1 MWCWNDKF
9 VSKAWSPLVIP
20 CSIRESDPGQ
30 LTSKSRG
37 FAVTSL
43 EAGER
48 NRASV
53 MREGWSKTD
62 YLEKF
67 CKPCVLISR
76 ISALR
81 AKTELSQGWKEFELW
96 RSEYKHKHQWMN
108 VKPTNKSGQMQ
119 EHRGEMSL
127 FVAIKLHGTTQSIFN
142 WRKKWQWNAYF
153 IRKKLLQRN
162 PKAILI

>member
-1 MWCWNDKF
+1 M
-9 VSKAWSPLVIP
+9 IP

-81 AKTELSQGWKEFELW
+81 AKTELSQG
-96 RSEYKHKHQWMN
+96 
-108 VKPTNKSGQMQ
+108 
-119 EHRGEMSL
+119 
-127 FVAIKLHGTTQSIFN
+127 
-142 WRKKWQWNAYF
+142 
-153 IRKKLLQRN
+153 
-162 PKAILI
+162 